1 MNHLRMG
8 VSKNEPMLRDI
19 LNLGIASITPRE
31 REEIVN
37 RHVNITIVTPINYG
51 VILRVSAVVA
61 LFVGMLFFWNLKQRK
76 LLRELREAL
85 AEVRTLRGI
94 VPICA
99 GCKKIRD
106 DKGYWEQVDVYVREH
121 THAEFSHG
129 MCPDCLQKY
138 YADAE
143 KEI

>member
-1 MNHLRMG
+1 MG